1 MVPEFTI
8 TALILGILLSVIFGA
23 ANAYLG
29 LRVGMTVSA
38 SIPAAVLSMGI
49 IRIILRKILS
59 WKTTLFRQS
68 VQPVSLLLPEQS
80 LRSLLYSYGQKK
92 VRLILL
98 VFNYLFSCTCW
109 WYPWYLFHGST
120 SSGSYR

>member
-1 MVPEFTI
+1 MKENKNDFKPYIPADQVVPEFTV
-8 TALILGILLSVIFGA
+8 TALILGILLAVIFGA

-38 SIPAAVLSMGI
+38 SIPAAVLFFV
-49 IRIILRKILS
+49 RILFWKI
-59 WKTTLFRQS
+59 TLFRQS

-98 VFNYLFSCTCW
+98 VF
-109 WYPWYLFHGST
+109 
-120 SSGSYR
+120 

>member
-1 MVPEFTI
+1 MKENKNDFKPYIPADQVVPEFTV
-8 TALILGILLSVIFGA
+8 TALILGILLAVIFGA

-49 IRIILRKILS
+49 IRIILRKNSILENN
-59 WKTTLFRQS
+59 L
-68 VQPVSLLLPEQS
+68 VQTVSLLLPEQS

-98 VFNYLFSCTCW
+98 VF
-109 WYPWYLFHGST
+109 
-120 SSGSYR
+120 

>member
-49 IRIILRKILS
+49 IRIILRKNSILENN
-59 WKTTLFRQS
+59 L
-68 VQPVSLLLPEQS
+68 VQTIGSAYESLLLPEQS

-98 VFNYLFSCTCW
+98 VF
-109 WYPWYLFHGST
+109 
-120 SSGSYR
+120 

>member
-1 MVPEFTI
+1 MKENKNDFKPYIPADQVVPEFTV
-8 TALILGILLSVIFGA
+8 TALILGILLAVIFGA

-38 SIPAAVLSMGI
+38 SIPAWVLFVSFFV
-49 IRIILRKILS
+49 RILS

-98 VFNYLFSCTCW
+98 VF
-109 WYPWYLFHGST
+109 
-120 SSGSYR
+120 

>member
-1 MVPEFTI
+1 MKENKNDFKPYIPADQVVPEFTV
-8 TALILGILLSVIFGA
+8 TALILGILLAVIFGA

-49 IRIILRKILS
+49 IRIILS

-98 VFNYLFSCTCW
+98 VF
-109 WYPWYLFHGST
+109 
-120 SSGSYR
+120 

>member
-1 MVPEFTI
+1 MKENKNDFKPYIPADQVVPEFTV
-8 TALILGILLSVIFGA
+8 TALILGILLAVIFGA

-49 IRIILRKILS
+49 IRIILRKNSIL
-59 WKTTLFRQS
+59 KTTLFRQS

-80 LRSLLYSYGQKK
+80 LRSCF
-92 VRLILL
+92 ILM
-98 VFNYLFSCTCW
+98 
-109 WYPWYLFHGST
+109 GK
-120 SSGSYR
+120 RR

>member
-1 MVPEFTI
+1 MKEKQNDFKPYIPADQVVPEFTV
-8 TALILGILLSVIFGA
+8 TALILGILLAVIFGA

-49 IRIILRKILS
+49 IRIILRKNSIL
-59 WKTTLFRQS
+59 KTTLFRQS

-80 LRSLLYSYGQKK
+80 LRSCF
-92 VRLILL
+92 ILM
-98 VFNYLFSCTCW
+98 
-109 WYPWYLFHGST
+109 GK
-120 SSGSYR
+120 RR